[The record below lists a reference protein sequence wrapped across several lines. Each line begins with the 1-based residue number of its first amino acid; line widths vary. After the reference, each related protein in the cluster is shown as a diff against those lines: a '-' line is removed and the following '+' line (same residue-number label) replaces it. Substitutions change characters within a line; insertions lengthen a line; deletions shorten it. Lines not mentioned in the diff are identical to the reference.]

1 MGYLDVYKARV
12 EHLGATPQE
21 RAFQSGILEFRRYL
35 KYNQHTVFN
44 LKNGR
49 FPDDSFSGVIL
60 TDKEDENR
68 VSQILLVELGID
80 IVPGDLIYWNDEPWL
95 VYRSTTSS
103 YQPHQKFYMVKCNYN
118 IGWVNKEEE
127 KIQNSWVYL
136 LGSKDSKI
144 KDNFRTWNN
153 LITPQ
158 PNKYI
163 ELILPY
169 TDMKLG
175 TEIVIIDETWY
186 LVDFDKN
193 SVPGVIFMS
202 FTETNFNEQRD
213 GEVAG
218 QMIANKD
225 TLPKWR
231 IDLPSHRHVKP
242 GDKFTA
248 TYSIT
253 KNGKEV
259 SVTPKIT
266 VSSPLSIT
274 EDNIITAGNSGSGV
288 ITISYEGAKATQ
300 IVAIKDTSDEIPIIR
315 GSDKIRATEK
325 AEYKINFPEEIKF
338 VLVNPEDSL
347 QIAELIESE
356 QPFNTCII
364 DTEKYNG
371 RVGTVKLKAYIKTE
385 FEGETS
391 PSEIITKTIQVIP
404 FWQVI

>member
-12 EHLGATPQE
+12 GHLGTTPQE

-49 FPDDSFSGVIL
+49 FPEQSFSGVIL

-95 VYRSTTSS
+95 VYRSTISS
-103 YQPHQKFYMVKCNYN
+103 YQPYQKFYMVKCNYN
-118 IGWVNKEEE
+118 IGWVDKEEE

-158 PNKYI
+158 PNKHI

-169 TDMKLG
+169 TNMKLG
-175 TEIVIIDETWY
+175 TEIIIIDETWY

-213 GEVAG
+213 GEVNG
-218 QMIANKD
+218 SMIANRD
-225 TLPKWR
+225 TLPKWK
-231 IDLPSHRHVKP
+231 IDLPSHRYVEAR
-242 GDKFTA
+242 DRFTV
-248 TYSIT
+248 TYFIT
-253 KNGKEV
+253 KNGKEAN
-259 SVTPKIT
+259 VTPKIT
-266 VSSPLSIT
+266 VSGNLSIT
-274 EDNIITAGNSGSGV
+274 DGNVIIAGRSGSGV
-288 ITISYEGAKATQ
+288 ITVSYEGISATQ
-300 IVAIKDTSDEIPIIR
+300 IVSIKDVLKEVLMIS
-315 GSDKIRATEK
+315 GNDKIRATEK
-325 AEYKINFPEEIKF
+325 AEYKINSDEEIEF
-338 VLVNPEDSL
+338 VLINPKDSL
-347 QIAELIESE
+347 QIAELIKSE
-356 QPFNTCII
+356 QSSNICTI
-364 DTEKYNG
+364 DTRNYNG
-371 RVGTVKLKAYIKTE
+371 RTGMVTLQAFIKTTE
-385 FEGETS
+385 
-391 PSEIITKTIQVIP
+391 PKDPVATKTIQIIP
-404 FWQVI
+404 FWQVT

>member
-12 EHLGATPQE
+12 GHLGTTPQE

-49 FPDDSFSGVIL
+49 FPNDSFSGVIL

-118 IGWVNKEEE
+118 IGWIDKEEE

-175 TEIVIIDETWY
+175 TEIIIIDETWY

-213 GEVAG
+213 GEVNG

-225 TLPKWR
+225 TLPKWK
-231 IDLPSHRHVKP
+231 IDLPSHRYVEAR
-242 GDKFTA
+242 DRFTVN
-248 TYSIT
+248 YFIT
-253 KNGKEV
+253 KNGKEADV
-259 SVTPKIT
+259 MPKIT
-266 VSSPLSIT
+266 VSGNLSIT
-274 EDNIITAGNSGSGV
+274 DGNVIIAGRSGTGV
-288 ITISYEGAKATQ
+288 ITVSYEGASATQ
-300 IVAIKDTSDEIPIIR
+300 VVSIKDVLKEVLMIS
-315 GSDKIRATEK
+315 GNDKIRAAEK
-325 AEYKINFPEEIKF
+325 AEYKVNSDEEIEF
-338 VLVNPEDSL
+338 TLINPKDGL
-347 QIAELIESE
+347 QIAELITIE
-356 QPFNTCII
+356 QSSNTCII
-364 DTEKYNG
+364 DTKNYNG
-371 RVGTVKLKAYIKTE
+371 RTGIVTLQASTKTADSKRKPE
-385 FEGETS
+385 A
-391 PSEIITKTIQVIP
+391 TKTIQIVP
-404 FWQVI
+404 LWQVI